1 MLGRIFSSGG
11 LSRNVQQED
20 AWLSFQGAASIKSI
34 LECFS
39 GNHNF
44 QSRSLGDV
52 RADPRFK
59 RPQAR
64 AETIV
69 VTTPAPFLEP
79 TTASNSGWILSPR
92 RRNGGRRGRRL
103 RWRRRRTDPEVE
115 GEGGRRWRK
124 MKTDPE
130 LEEVGGEGVGRW
142 RRTEPDENELEA
154 EYDGGRRW
162 RRRRTEPENILN
174 ILTNIQLE
182 EVKVVIRDGE

>member
-1 MLGRIFSSGG
+1 MQDLFQWWFVKKCAAGGRLVIVPRCN
-11 LSRNVQQED
+11 LNQ
-20 AWLSFQGAASIKSI
+20 I
-34 LECFS
+34 LLMKPYFR
-39 GNHNF
+39 
-44 QSRSLGDV
+44 SRSLGDV

-69 VTTPAPFLEP
+69 VTTPAPFLET

-103 RWRRRRTDPEVE
+103 RWRRRRIEPEME
-115 GEGGRRWRK
+115 IEGGRRWRK
-124 MKTDPE
+124 MRTDPE
-130 LEEVGGEGVGRW
+130 EVEVEGEGLGRW
-142 RRTEPDENELEA
+142 RRTEPDENELEV

-182 EVKVVIRDGE
+182 EVKVVISDGE